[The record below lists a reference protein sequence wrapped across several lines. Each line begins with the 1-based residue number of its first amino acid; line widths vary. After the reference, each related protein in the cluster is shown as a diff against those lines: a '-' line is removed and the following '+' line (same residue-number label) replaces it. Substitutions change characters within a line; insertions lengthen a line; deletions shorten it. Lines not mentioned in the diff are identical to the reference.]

1 MDKEDI
7 IEECEKEKKKLKTKF
22 VIITI
27 FIVIIVAIFSS
38 EFTLYYYA
46 NQGLVLKSDSNED
59 SEKNID
65 AIAES
70 LKNFRSVIDE
80 LYIGEIDEEKILDE
94 TIKGYVNG
102 LDDEY
107 SEYMTAEEWDE
118 FQTAALGNYVGI
130 GIYMSVDKNEN
141 VVVLSPIKNSPA
153 EEAGILSG
161 DIIAFVDEETVIGM
175 SSEEVSNKI
184 KGEAGTK
191 VKITVYRDGEYKDF
205 EIERAEIKIYHVKEE
220 MLENN
225 IGYISLMTFDE
236 GCSEEFKNAYLN
248 LKNQGA
254 KKIIVD
260 LRDNTGGLVEEALS
274 IIDMFVPKGNTMLI
288 TVDASDKKEYSKAE
302 KDPIIEGDVIVLTN
316 EYSASASEIMVGA
329 LRDNGIAKSVGKTT
343 FGKGV
348 IQSVFL
354 LKDGSALKLTVNEY
368 FTPNETKINK
378 IGINPDYEV
387 EQDLETEEDEQL
399 NKAIELLNQ

>member
-102 LDDEY
+102 LGDEY

-118 FQTAALGNYVGI
+118 FQTSALGNYVGI

-141 VVVLSPIKNSPA
+141 VVVLSPIKNYPA
-153 EEAGILSG
+153 EEAGILPG
-161 DIIAFVDEETVIGM
+161 DIIAFV
-175 SSEEVSNKI
+175 
-184 KGEAGTK
+184 
-191 VKITVYRDGEYKDF
+191 
-205 EIERAEIKIYHVKEE
+205 
-220 MLENN
+220 
-225 IGYISLMTFDE
+225 
-236 GCSEEFKNAYLN
+236 LN
-248 LKNQGA
+248 
-254 KKIIVD
+254 
-260 LRDNTGGLVEEALS
+260 S
-274 IIDMFVPKGNTMLI
+274 
-288 TVDASDKKEYSKAE
+288 
-302 KDPIIEGDVIVLTN
+302 
-316 EYSASASEIMVGA
+316 
-329 LRDNGIAKSVGKTT
+329 
-343 FGKGV
+343 
-348 IQSVFL
+348 
-354 LKDGSALKLTVNEY
+354 
-368 FTPNETKINK
+368 
-378 IGINPDYEV
+378 
-387 EQDLETEEDEQL
+387 
-399 NKAIELLNQ
+399 